1 MDLLYFNIGTKHYFC
16 FTWCSHI
23 RWERTVN
30 PRRAHSDKRLLRIC
44 GNKHLKF
51 CVSYNYWYC
60 EWWWFSRSVVSD
72 SCDTMD
78 SSPPGSSVHGIFQAR
93 ILDWIAISFSK
104 GSSQPRNRSH
114 VSCIS
119 GRFFTD
125 WVMGQCEYLDT
136 KTFSVSFW
144 FISMIA
150 QLQKFFS
157 LLRLKSIDPSHSLTL
172 VPSCPVKI
180 PGAVYIIVSS
190 HAFQPPFPLS
200 TTRFF
205 LAKYQSWL
213 NPILYLLGTWI

>member
-1 MDLLYFNIGTKHYFC
+1 MRENSKDLK
-16 FTWCSHI
+16 
-23 RWERTVN
+23 
-30 PRRAHSDKRLLRIC
+30 IC
-44 GNKHLKF
+44 GHKHLKF

-60 EWWWFSRSVVSD
+60 EWWWFRRSVMSD
-72 SCDTMD
+72 SCDTTD

-104 GSSQPRNRSH
+104 GSSRPRNRSH

-125 WVMGQCEYLDT
+125 WVMGQCEYPDT

-172 VPSCPVKI
+172 VPFSVPLLLAQSKFQEQSI
-180 PGAVYIIVSS
+180 LSFL
-190 HAFQPPFPLS
+190 HMHFQPPFPLS

-213 NPILYLLGTWI
+213 NPVLYLLRTWI